1 MSCDVKGHT
10 LTRHQPELG
19 ACPQNGF
26 FGRPLAS
33 LGMEYGRSALKEGYR
48 TDLSRGVDKSRW
60 KAPSLKP
67 DGRPFKPSNVVAGVP
82 VGSLISWEES
92 RELRSMSGIPEGRF
106 ETVRRSG
113 QVWAACSKKPGAVW
127 VAPDD
132 GGSAVALCSKTLD
145 VLR

>member
-1 MSCDVKGHT
+1 MKSCDIKGHT

-26 FGRPLAS
+26 FGRPLAKCV
-33 LGMEYGRSALKEGYR
+33 EYGRSALREGYR
-48 TDLSRGVDKSRW
+48 TDLSRGVDRSPW
-60 KAPSLKP
+60 KAPSLKS
-67 DGRPFKPSNVVAGVP
+67 DGRPFKPSNATSGVP
-82 VGSLISWEES
+82 VGSAISWTEN
-92 RELRSMSGIPEGRF
+92 G
-106 ETVRRSG
+106 VRRSG
-113 QVWAACSKKPGAVW
+113 QVWSGCSKKAGAIW